1 VVRGSD
7 AEVIGRFFA
16 DVRGSAPD
24 PLEADL
30 LTDACDAC
38 RISEDLAS

>member
-1 VVRGSD
+1 VV
-7 AEVIGRFFA
+7 ERFFT

-24 PLEADL
+24 ADEADL
-30 LTDACDAC
+30 LNAACDAC